1 MPTADELLGAEVV
14 ADLAARMAAVDPGR
28 PLTAVTRTVNAL
40 DGLGLRQRSDLVRD
54 ALLTDLPG
62 DYPELA
68 KRVRAALGDVGFTGW
83 LIWPVSE
90 AVAVRAL
97 QTLEA
102 GVAHPAHPG
111 DVFEDAL
118 RLLAALTPR
127 LTCEYAIRR
136 LLNADPDRAM
146 AVIREWTAHP
156 DEHVRRLA
164 SEGTRPRLP
173 WAVRVPALFAR
184 PEATLPLLDALYRDP
199 SEYVRRSVANHL
211 NDISHDRPEL
221 AVETATAWAAAPD
234 AETPRVIRH
243 ALRTVVKRGDPRAL
257 ALLGFEPVST
267 LAVSGP
273 TVAEPVVRVGG
284 ELRFGFTLE
293 NTGST
298 PLRLAI
304 DYIVHYRKA
313 NGTTAPKVYK
323 LTTMTLEPGET
334 ETLSRARSFKPI
346 STRVFHPGEHTL
358 ELQING
364 EPRGSA
370 PFGLVV
376 PADER

>member
-1 MPTADELLGAEVV
+1 MPTADELLGAGVV
-14 ADLAARMAAVDPGR
+14 ADLAARMEAVDPAR
-28 PLTAVTRTVNAL
+28 PLTAVRRTVTAL
-40 DGLGLRQRSDLVRD
+40 DGLGLRERSDLVRD

-97 QTLEA
+97 EHRA
-102 GVAHPAHPG
+102 ADPDGPG
-111 DVFEDAL
+111 DTFEDAL
-118 RLLAALTPR
+118 QLLAALTPR

-173 WAVRVPALFAR
+173 WAVRVPALSAR

-221 AVETATAWAAAPD
+221 AVETAAAWAAAPD
-234 AETPRVIRH
+234 ARTPRVIRH
-243 ALRTVVKRGDPRAL
+243 GLRTVVKRGDPRAL
-257 ALLGFEPVST
+257 ALLGFAPVTT

-293 NTGST
+293 NTGAT
-298 PLRLAI
+298 PLRLAV
-304 DYIVHYRKA
+304 DYLVHYRKA
-313 NGTTAPKVYK
+313 NGTTSPKVYK
-323 LTTMTLEPGET
+323 LTTLTLGPGTT
-334 ETLSRARSFKPI
+334 ETFSRVRSFRQI
-346 STRVFHPGEHTL
+346 STRVFHPGEHRV

-370 PFGLVV
+370 PFELVIPRPV
-376 PADER
+376 AP

>member
-1 MPTADELLGAEVV
+1 MPTADELLGAGVV
-14 ADLAARMAAVDPGR
+14 ADLAARMEAVAPGR
-28 PLTAVTRTVNAL
+28 PLTAVRATVTAL

-68 KRVRAALGDVGFTGW
+68 GRVRAALGDEGFTGW

-90 AVAVRAL
+90 AVAARAL
-97 QTLEA
+97 EHLAERPEA
-102 GVAHPAHPG
+102 PG

-118 RLLAALTPR
+118 GLLAALTPR

-146 AVIREWTAHP
+146 AVIAGWTAHP

-184 PEATLPLLDALYRDP
+184 PEATLPLLHALYRDP

-221 AVETATAWAAAPD
+221 AVETAAAWAAAPG

-243 ALRTVVKRGDPRAL
+243 ALRTVVKRGDPGAL
-257 ALLGFEPVST
+257 ALLGFEPVTT

-293 NTGST
+293 NTGTT

-304 DYIVHYRKA
+304 DYLVHYRKA
-313 NGTTAPKVYK
+313 NGSTAPKVYK
-323 LTTMTLEPGET
+323 LTTTTLEPGQT
-334 ETLSRARSFKPI
+334 ETLSRVRSFRQI
-346 STRVFHPGEHTL
+346 STRVFHPGEHTV

-364 EPRGSA
+364 EPCGSA
-370 PFGLVV
+370 PFELVMSA
-376 PADER
+376 PGTG